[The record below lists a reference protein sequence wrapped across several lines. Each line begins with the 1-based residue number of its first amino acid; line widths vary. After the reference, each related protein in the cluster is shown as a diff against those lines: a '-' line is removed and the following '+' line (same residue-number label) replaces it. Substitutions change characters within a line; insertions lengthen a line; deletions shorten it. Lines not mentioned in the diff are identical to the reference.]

1 MRFKMMVGVAL
12 TTMLTTAGC
21 AAVGNIGG
29 NDVGGDGG
37 AVHLTVG
44 YQPYY
49 TEAWSG
55 VIMSEKKFWE
65 KYLPKG
71 STVDYQVGLQGSI
84 IVGQMLAGKQQ
95 IGYLGDMPAIVGA
108 SKRPTRDLRIVGTL
122 GLSQDQCGVFLVRP
136 DAPSFANQQD
146 AIAWFD
152 GKTVATPQGSC
163 TDRIAQATFERLN
176 VKPAA
181 YLNQSMDVLTSSFQ
195 NHSIDAG
202 IIWEPAASKL
212 VNAGLAKRVA
222 SGALTDQHD
231 GGFLAM
237 DKEFIDKHP
246 DAAKGWLQAEL
257 DAQKYLAD
265 PANADEIVRILKSKT
280 EGFSEADL
288 RDALYKKWPV
298 DLGGN
303 ADGIRLQLPFVPVG
317 ESADLIK
324 TASEFLFKIKS
335 IPAPT
340 LPDGAV
346 LPDNAAAVLKAAGLS
361 EPGGV
366 GLVKAQ

>member
-1 MRFKMMVGVAL
+1 MRIKMTLAAAL
-12 TTMLTTAGC
+12 TTILTAAGC
-21 AAVGNIGG
+21 AAVGNLGG

-55 VIMSEKKFWE
+55 VIMRDKEFWK

-84 IVGQMLAGKQQ
+84 IVSQMLAGKQQ

-108 SKRPTRDLRIVGTL
+108 SKRSTRDLRIVGTL
-122 GLSQDQCGVFLVRP
+122 GLSQDQCGVFLTRP
-136 DAPSFANQQD
+136 DAPDFANQRD

-163 TDRIAQATFERLN
+163 TDRIAQATFEQLH
-176 VKPAA
+176 VKPVA
-181 YLNQSMDVLTSSFQ
+181 YLNQSMEVLTSSFQ

-212 VNAGLAKRVA
+212 INAGLAKRVA

-231 GGFLAM
+231 GGFLVM
-237 DKEFIDKHP
+237 EKEFTDKHP
-246 DAAKGWLQAEL
+246 DVAKGWLQAEL
-257 DAQKYLAD
+257 DAQRYLAD
-265 PANADEIVRILKSKT
+265 PANADEIVRILHSQT
-280 EGFSEADL
+280 EGFTPADL
-288 RDALYKKWPV
+288 HDALYRHWPV

-303 ADGIRLQLPFVPVG
+303 ADGIRLRLPFVPTG
-317 ESADLIK
+317 DSADLIK
-324 TASEFLFKIKS
+324 TASEFLYGIKA
-335 IPAPT
+335 IPAAT

-346 LPDNAAAVLKAAGLS
+346 QPDLAATVLR
-361 EPGGV
+361 EGGV
-366 GLVKAQ
+366 SGSDGVGIVRAQ